1 MDLKTN
7 LENVYNNIS
16 IISSSRYVKKSK
28 KIIEAK
34 YNCYDS
40 KEELRRAEIVYQLL
54 LKGRNKKSIIKA
66 LKKNL
71 EEFVLYWIF

>member
-1 MDLKTN
+1 MDLKIS
-7 LENVYNNIS
+7 LDNVYNNIS
-16 IISSSRYVKKSK
+16 IISSSRYVKKVK

-71 EEFVLYWIF
+71 EEFLLYWIF